1 MDFEFELYKGKK
13 YSDLLEDIVKNHKSK
28 QTQIKALVGQL
39 VDMVSEPGDAV
50 IVVPLIKGY
59 LDSDIKNDEALVK
72 VAQIASKAAMPA
84 AGDGGFNEKDLEL
97 LFGDI
102 QKSVMPLPDSE
113 TKTLLDIIDTKG
125 EPNIL
130 GDTTERDRELPK
142 IQE

>member
-72 VAQIASKAAMPA
+72 VAQIASKAAMPT
-84 AGDGGFNEKDLEL
+84 AGESGFNEKDLEL
-97 LFGDI
+97 LFSDI
-102 QKSVMPLPDSE
+102 QKSVMPLPE
-113 TKTLLDIIDTKG
+113 AEIKEL
-125 EPNIL
+125 PNI
-130 GDTTERDRELPK
+130 EK
-142 IQE
+142 